1 MSWPGKIS
9 LNFKLPLPDFL
20 GRDSLNF
27 VLYIYFFMLDWS
39 KYLLILSMSTLGSSF
54 KCYMEPSSKVLV
66 PGLITMYIFLK
77 NYLNNCCA
85 LLTIPTCE
93 QYRANLRMEQSFV
106 CIKDER
112 SFSWW
117 LISEESW

>member
-1 MSWPGKIS
+1 
-9 LNFKLPLPDFL
+9 
-20 GRDSLNF
+20 
-27 VLYIYFFMLDWS
+27 
-39 KYLLILSMSTLGSSF
+39 
-54 KCYMEPSSKVLV
+54 
-66 PGLITMYIFLK
+66 MYIFLK